1 MGRMT
6 LSARLML
13 GIGMMVLSLLV
24 TAALGI
30 YGLTQSQHAMQKMVE
45 KDLSYPISV

>member
-24 TAALGI
+24 TAALGFM
-30 YGLTQSQHAMQKMVE
+30 A
-45 KDLSYPISV
+45 

>member
-24 TAALGI
+24 TAALGV
-30 YGLTQSQHAMQKMVE
+30 YGLTQSQSTKTQMVD
-45 KDLSYPISV
+45 KDLTS